1 MVKARIAVVG
11 SYAVG
16 LSMRTIRAPG
26 PGETVEGNE
35 FAEFHGGK
43 GSNQAV
49 GCARLGAET
58 TFLACIGNDSAG
70 DKAVSLYETE
80 GVGTNSVIRH
90 PTLPTAVGFIIV
102 DEAGEN
108 QIAVD
113 FGANRA
119 LHPTDVEAHRE
130 IIQASDGVLVQ
141 MEIPPETAMAAMR
154 VGRECGVI
162 TVLNPAP
169 YQPTESGWENVDVIT
184 PNQSEA
190 RLILGLAPDSDAQ
203 PRDLA
208 DGIREK
214 GVGAVVMT
222 LGAEGAFIASDSF
235 TGAVPGQPVDVVDTT
250 GAGDAFAAAITTA
263 LAEGAELRDAVSF
276 ATVAGSLA
284 VTKYGVISALPYRAD
299 IDRRLDR

>member
-1 MVKARIAVVG
+1 
-11 SYAVG
+11 
-16 LSMRTIRAPG
+16 
-26 PGETVEGNE
+26 
-35 FAEFHGGK
+35 
-43 GSNQAV
+43 
-49 GCARLGAET
+49 
-58 TFLACIGNDSAG
+58 
-70 DKAVSLYETE
+70 
-80 GVGTNSVIRH
+80 
-90 PTLPTAVGFIIV
+90 
-102 DEAGEN
+102 
-108 QIAVD
+108 
-113 FGANRA
+113 
-119 LHPTDVEAHRE
+119 
-130 IIQASDGVLVQ
+130 
-141 MEIPPETAMAAMR
+141 MAAMR

-208 DGIREK
+208 DGIRRK

-276 ATVAGSLA
+276 AMVAGSLA
-284 VTKYGVISALPYRAD
+284 VTKYGVISALPYRSD